1 MGLGMALGEPI
12 NTTFVLIHKNNV
24 LINTHCVF
32 IHATCVLIHEHFVLI
47 HNLFVLIHQNLSAR
61 SPLQFPY
68 GTHLST
74 GALRETTG
82 DHGRP

>member
-1 MGLGMALGEPI
+1 MGLGMALGEPM
-12 NTTFVLIHKNNV
+12 NTTFVLIHKQHV
-24 LINTHCVF
+24 LIHTN
-32 IHATCVLIHEHFVLI
+32 CVLIHTASMLIHKLFVLI
-47 HNLFVLIHQNLSAR
+47 HNLFVLIHKILAR
-61 SPLQFPY
+61 GAPLEFPY